1 MKTNNKFLIAI
12 LIAIANLLTMGHL
25 MAQTTISN
33 MKDAT
38 PEQRAQFQTTMMKSK
53 LSLDSGQITKIQA
66 INLKYAQK
74 FQPILKSSD
83 GKLSKFRQVKALQKQ
98 KDAEL
103 QTVFTK
109 DQYKKYQDFEEEMKS
124 KMKERFNNN

>member
-1 MKTNNKFLIAI
+1 MKTSNKFLIII
-12 LIAIANLLTMGHL
+12 LIATANLFTTGHST
-25 MAQTTISN
+25 AQTSN
-33 MKDAT
+33 MKDST

-53 LSLDSGQITKIQA
+53 LNLDSGQITKIQA

-83 GKLSKFRQVKALQKQ
+83 GKLSRFRQAKALQKQ
-98 KDAEL
+98 KDTEL
-103 QTVFTK
+103 QAVFTK

-124 KMKERFNNN
+124 KMKERLSDN

>member
-12 LIAIANLLTMGHL
+12 LIAVANLLTMGHL
-25 MAQTTISN
+25 MAQPSMSN

-38 PEQRAQFQTTMMKSK
+38 PEQRAQFQTNMMKSK

-66 INLKYAQK
+66 LNLKYAQK

-83 GKLSKFRQVKALQKQ
+83 GKLSKYRQAKTLLKQ

-103 QTVFTK
+103 QAVLTK
-109 DQYKKYQDFEEEMKS
+109 DQYKKYQDFEDEMKS
-124 KMKERFNNN
+124 KMKERFSNN